1 MFEKI
6 VIGTAQFGDIYG
18 ITNSVGKVQRNEIE
32 KILSSA
38 WDLGINKIDTAQ
50 SYGDAEIL
58 LGSFN
63 LNAWD
68 IYSKIHIHNCK
79 INDIYPSIKKKV
91 ENSIKNLK
99 VQKLKSVLLH
109 SPDEISKHKEEEIF
123 NSMTQLQKE
132 NYFDHFGVSFY
143 LVNDLLDLT
152 KNRKLDIVQVP
163 MSIFDHRY
171 NNSLRDL
178 KEKKIIKLAQVRSI
192 FLQGLALVNP
202 NDIQIKFKKWLPVF
216 STFHEWCNSHNLK
229 PVQACLNH
237 FYNRNYV
244 DQIVV
249 GFHSKSHFDELIQAI
264 KTLSETYPRNLNSTD
279 ESLLIPS
286 NWENL

>member
-18 ITNSVGKVQRNEIE
+18 ITNSVGKVKRNEVE

-38 WDLGINKIDTAQ
+38 RDLGINKIDTAQ

-109 SPDEISKHKEEEIF
+109 SPEEISKHKEEEIF

-132 NYFDHFGVSFY
+132 NYFDYFGVSFY

-202 NDIQIKFKKWLPVF
+202 QDIQKKFKKWLPVF
-216 STFHEWCNSHNLK
+216 NTFHEWCNSHNLN